1 MKVLIVD
8 DQRINRVL
16 PMTIL
21 CKQGVAVTEAATG
34 EDALQAV
41 VHDPAISH
49 VLLDISMPGMS
60 GIEVCQHLRSTPRG
74 GSLYVVAY
82 TAHAF
87 PGEQTQIM
95 EAGFDDLLIKP
106 INRESLLKA
115 LGLLPACP

>member
-1 MKVLIVD
+1 MKVLVVD

-21 CKQGVAVTEAATG
+21 GKLGLAVTEAASG
-34 EDALQAV
+34 EVAV
-41 VHDPAISH
+41 HSVTQDPAISH

-60 GIEVCQHLRSTPRG
+60 GIEVCQHLRNMPRETPI
-74 GSLYVVAY
+74 YIVAY

-95 EAGFDDLLIKP
+95 QSGFDDLLIKP
-106 INRESLLKA
+106 INRDSLLKA
-115 LGLLPACP
+115 LGLSPNAV